1 MARAKKEA
9 ALTPEERL
17 QAALVPDW
25 EWPYKLPGNWCWT
38 YLGVVSEIV
47 MGQSPA
53 GKSTTNDSSYMPL
66 IGGAADMGELYP
78 QVSRFTK
85 TPTKQSQTD
94 DVILSIRA
102 TLGRP
107 IFSDGI
113 YCLGRGVVAF
123 RSSIVTKEFLRYFFI
138 DQENYLYQNATGT
151 TFAQVDSKTLKS
163 MPFPLPP
170 FHEQRRIVRRVESLF
185 TKLDEA
191 KDKAQKVVDE
201 FKTRKA
207 ATLHQAF
214 SGKLTA
220 NWRVEHGISMDSWKC
235 VKFSDVL
242 DVRDG
247 THDSPTYHDMGYPLI
262 TSKNLKDG
270 QITDKDIRYISK
282 EDYEKINERS
292 KVDIGDILFAMIGT
306 IGNPVV
312 VQNEPQF
319 AIKNMALFKNIGR
332 INPYG
337 RL

>member
-138 DQENYLYQNATGT
+138 DQE
-151 TFAQVDSKTLKS
+151 
-163 MPFPLPP
+163 
-170 FHEQRRIVRRVESLF
+170 RV
-185 TKLDEA
+185 
-191 KDKAQKVVDE
+191 
-201 FKTRKA
+201 
-207 ATLHQAF
+207 
-214 SGKLTA
+214 
-220 NWRVEHGISMDSWKC
+220 
-235 VKFSDVL
+235 
-242 DVRDG
+242 
-247 THDSPTYHDMGYPLI
+247 
-262 TSKNLKDG
+262 
-270 QITDKDIRYISK
+270 
-282 EDYEKINERS
+282 
-292 KVDIGDILFAMIGT
+292 
-306 IGNPVV
+306 
-312 VQNEPQF
+312 
-319 AIKNMALFKNIGR
+319 
-332 INPYG
+332 
-337 RL
+337 